1 MSRRIAAPP
10 EAVAAQR
17 KASDPAHSAWVSANA
32 GSGKTYVL
40 ARRVV
45 RLMLAGTPPGAILC
59 LTFTKA
65 AAATMA
71 NRVFEL
77 LGQWALMDDA
87 TLRTTLH
94 ELDGGHHDGAAL
106 RRARRLFAEALETP
120 GGLKVQTIHAFCE
133 RVLHQFPFEANVAS
147 QFSVLDELGH
157 GELVRRAKLEVL
169 LEAAAAPDGTLGK
182 AMAHLATVAADETV
196 DDLLGEALMVR
207 EAIATDLAARGG
219 LDRAMA
225 SLGDTLGLMPG
236 ETEATLLA
244 AVTAEALIPPSEWP
258 GVAGTLLQ
266 ISSAARER
274 DIARLLR
281 QAVTDPA
288 ASVDS
293 YLAIFFT
300 ASGEPR
306 KSLVTKAVQAKEP
319 GLAARMQQEQDRLLV
334 LQARRKAAALRDGT
348 AALITLAQ
356 AISERVERDKA
367 ARGAL
372 DFSDLIARTRD
383 LFRNV
388 SARWILYKLDQGID
402 HVLVDEA
409 QDTSPDQWDIVET
422 LVEEFTSG
430 EGARGIARTLFVVG
444 DEKQSIYSFQGAEP
458 RQFGT
463 LRSRF
468 AARFLKAGRPFEKDI
483 RLNFSF
489 RSTEAILSAVDR
501 VFDDTDARRG
511 LSFDPGPLT
520 PHAAARAAAP
530 GLVELWPPLEPDATE
545 EASPWTAPVDAPG
558 LGDPVDRL
566 AERIAGHVRLWLAGG
581 HCLPD
586 RDRPIRAGDILI
598 LVRRRGAIFEA
609 IIRALKTA
617 GVPVA
622 GADRLVLGEHIAVM
636 DLLALGDCLLT
647 PEDDL
652 SLAAVLKSPLIGM
665 SEDELLELASGRGGS
680 LWDALAEDQHPA
692 AARLAGW
699 REEART
705 QSPATFYSRVLSRDR
720 GRRAMLARL
729 GSEAADAID
738 EFLTMA
744 LDFETREIPTLRGFI
759 AHMRSAELN
768 VKRDLE
774 LGRNE
779 VRVMTVHGAKGLEAD
794 IVFLAD
800 TMGKPGSHHDPKIFA
815 IAPPN
820 APPATPPRLV
830 WSPSSKAD
838 IGIVAE
844 ARQRSREAQAEE
856 YRRLLYVAMTRA
868 ADRLIVCGARSR
880 RPDSDVWYDI
890 VARTLGPEAVE
901 EEADDGQGPVKRWRR
916 GPAAPQVS
924 RAAAGDATSR
934 PALPDWL
941 TRPAPAVAAPA
952 RTITPSGVA
961 PPQDFAATATAAALA
976 RRHAALRRGTIIH
989 RLLQS
994 LPDLPP
1000 DRRAEA
1006 AARFLAAQSDIDGET
1021 AARLAAEALQ
1031 LMTDG
1036 RIAPLFGP
1044 GGRAEVPLAGRLAG
1058 RPVSGQ
1064 IDRLLI
1070 APDRV
1075 IIADFKT
1082 NDPAPDGVSA
1092 VPDAYVAQLAIYRAL
1107 IAGIVPDRPVE
1118 AWLVWTAAPEIMAIP
1133 PGRLDAMLRTL
1144 GLAS

>member
-1 MSRRIAAPP
+1 MSRKLDAPP

-71 NRVFEL
+71 NRVFAL
-77 LGQWALMDDA
+77 LGEWALMDDA

-94 ELDGGHHDGAAL
+94 ELDGAHHDAAAL
-106 RRARRLFAEALETP
+106 ARARRLFAQALETP

-147 QFSVLDELGH
+147 QFAVLDELGH

-169 LEAAAAPDGTLGK
+169 LEAAADPEGTLGK

-196 DDLLGEALMVR
+196 DNLLGEALMAR
-207 EAIATDLAARGG
+207 EAMEQDIAARGG

-225 SLGDTLGLMPG
+225 SLGDALGLMPG
-236 ETEATLLA
+236 ETEASLLA
-244 AVTAEALIPPSEWP
+244 AVTDEALLPPSDWP
-258 GVAGTLLQ
+258 AVADTLVHV
-266 ISSAARER
+266 SSAVREK

-281 QAVTDPA
+281 QAASDPA
-288 ASVDS
+288 GQRDA
-293 YLAIFFT
+293 YLAIFFS
-300 ASGEPR
+300 ASGDPR
-306 KSLVTKAVQAKEP
+306 KSLVTKAVQTQEP
-319 GLAARMQQEQDRLLV
+319 ALASRIEREQARLV
-334 LQARRKAAALRDGT
+334 ALQARRRAAALRDGT

-356 AISERVERDKA
+356 AISTRVEREKA
-367 ARGAL
+367 ARGVL

-383 LFRNV
+383 LFRNGT
-388 SARWILYKLDQGID
+388 ARWILYKLDQGID

-409 QDTSPDQWDIVET
+409 QDTSPDQWDIVAA
-422 LVEEFTSG
+422 LVEEFTAG
-430 EGARGIARTLFVVG
+430 EGARGAARTLFVVG

-458 RQFGT
+458 RQFGV
-463 LRSRF
+463 LRNRF

-489 RSTEAILSAVDR
+489 RSTQAVLSAVDR
-501 VFDDTDARRG
+501 VFDDADARRG

-530 GLVELWPPLEPDATE
+530 GLVELWPPMEPDETE
-545 EASPWTAPVDAPG
+545 DASPWTAPVDAPG

-566 AERIAGHVRLWLAGG
+566 AERIAGHVKLWLDDGYG
-581 HCLPD
+581 LPD
-586 RDRPIRAGDILI
+586 RDRPIRAGDILV

-647 PEDDL
+647 PQDDL
-652 SLAAVLKSPLIGM
+652 SLAAVLKSPLIGLG
-665 SEDELLELASGRGGS
+665 EEELLELASGRSGS
-680 LWDALAEDQHPA
+680 LWDALAEDEHPA
-692 AARLAGW
+692 AARLAAW
-699 REEART
+699 RAEALT
-705 QSPATFYSRVLSRDR
+705 LSPATFYARVLSRDR

-744 LDFETREIPTLRGFI
+744 LDFETREIPTLRGFL
-759 AHMRSAELN
+759 AHMRAAELN
-768 VKRDLE
+768 VKRDME

-815 IAPPN
+815 IAPAN
-820 APPATPPRLV
+820 APAETPRRLV
-830 WSPSSKAD
+830 WSPSAKAD
-838 IGIVAE
+838 IDIVGA
-844 ARQRSREAQAEE
+844 ARQQSREAQAEE

-868 ADRLIVCGARSR
+868 ADRLIVCGAQPKRPDPDVWYEIIAQSGRRRSR
-880 RPDSDVWYDI
+880 RWP
-890 VARTLGPEAVE
+890 T
-901 EEADDGQGPVKRWRR
+901 
-916 GPAAPQVS
+916 
-924 RAAAGDATSR
+924 T
-934 PALPDWL
+934 
-941 TRPAPAVAAPA
+941 
-952 RTITPSGVA
+952 
-961 PPQDFAATATAAALA
+961 
-976 RRHAALRRGTIIH
+976 
-989 RLLQS
+989 
-994 LPDLPP
+994 
-1000 DRRAEA
+1000 
-1006 AARFLAAQSDIDGET
+1006 
-1021 AARLAAEALQ
+1021 
-1031 LMTDG
+1031 G
-1036 RIAPLFGP
+1036 RV
-1044 GGRAEVPLAGRLAG
+1044 R
-1058 RPVSGQ
+1058 
-1064 IDRLLI
+1064 
-1070 APDRV
+1070 
-1075 IIADFKT
+1075 
-1082 NDPAPDGVSA
+1082 
-1092 VPDAYVAQLAIYRAL
+1092 
-1107 IAGIVPDRPVE
+1107 
-1118 AWLVWTAAPEIMAIP
+1118 
-1133 PGRLDAMLRTL
+1133 
-1144 GLAS
+1144 